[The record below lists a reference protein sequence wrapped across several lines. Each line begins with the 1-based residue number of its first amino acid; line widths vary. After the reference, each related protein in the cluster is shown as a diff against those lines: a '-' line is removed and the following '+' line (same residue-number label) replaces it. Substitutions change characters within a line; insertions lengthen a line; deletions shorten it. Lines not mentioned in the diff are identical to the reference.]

1 MITNVIDS
9 EKFWPNEWAEPD
21 QWAAMKIDRATAI
34 RQHLF
39 AKGHSS
45 IAEIA
50 QAVGASEP
58 TVRRDL
64 LALEAE
70 GQIVRTYGG
79 AQIAEASGIE
89 IAFESREQINLP
101 LKRAIGEAAFGLLR
115 PDTSVFLDAGTTVL
129 QLARRL
135 RLNPMP
141 LRVFTNCLPVAQ
153 VLMAAPEVQVTLLG
167 GSLRRENASMV
178 GMLAEA
184 ALERLWFDQLFLG
197 AGAIAE
203 DGTISSADEQEARI
217 NTLMVSRTRA
227 PIVLADADKFG
238 RRLTYG
244 VTRLGAGARVLTD
257 ARLGA
262 DWQGR
267 LAEQGVAVTL
277 VDAA

>member
-1 MITNVIDS
+1 
-9 EKFWPNEWAEPD
+9 
-21 QWAAMKIDRATAI
+21 MKLDRATAI

-39 AKGHSS
+39 ARGHCS

-70 GQIVRTYGG
+70 GQIVRTHGG
-79 AQIAEASGIE
+79 AQIAESSGVE
-89 IAFESREQINLP
+89 IAFELRERINLP
-101 LKRAIGEAAFGLLR
+101 LKRAIGEAAYRLLQ

-141 LRVFTNCLPVAQ
+141 LRLFTNCLPVAQ
-153 VLMAAPEVQVTLLG
+153 ILMGAPQVSVTLLG
-167 GSLRRENASMV
+167 GAIRRENASMV
-178 GMLAEA
+178 GLLAEA

-203 DGTISSADEQEARI
+203 DGSISGMDEQEARL
-217 NTLMVSRTRA
+217 NTLMLSRVHA
-227 PIVLADADKFG
+227 PVVLTDADKFG
-238 RRLTYG
+238 RRLTYSVG
-244 VTRLGAGARVLTD
+244 RLTPGAQVVTDTRLPP
-257 ARLGA
+257 
-262 DWQGR
+262 DWHRR
-267 LAEQGVAVTL
+267 LADLDVALTL
-277 VDAA
+277 AEAP

>member
-1 MITNVIDS
+1 
-9 EKFWPNEWAEPD
+9 
-21 QWAAMKIDRATAI
+21 MKIDRATAI

-70 GQIVRTYGG
+70 GQIVRTHGG
-79 AQIAEASGIE
+79 AQIAEASGVE

-101 LKRAIGEAAFGLLR
+101 FKRAIGAAAFGMLQ
-115 PDTSVFLDAGTTVL
+115 PETSVFLDAGTTVL

-135 RLNPMP
+135 RLNPVP

-153 VLMAAPEVQVTLLG
+153 VLMGASEVQVTLLG
-167 GSLRRENASMV
+167 GALRRENASMV

-197 AGAIAE
+197 AGAIGE
-203 DGTISSADEQEARI
+203 DCGISSADEQEARI
-217 NTLMVSRTRA
+217 NALMLTRTRA
-227 PIVLADADKFG
+227 PVVLADADKFG

-244 VTRLGAGARVLTD
+244 VARLAEGARVVTD
-257 ARLGA
+257 ARLA
-262 DWQGR
+262 PAWQAR
-267 LAEQGVAVTL
+267 LAELGVAVSL
-277 VDAA
+277 ADAG

>member
-1 MITNVIDS
+1 
-9 EKFWPNEWAEPD
+9 
-21 QWAAMKIDRATAI
+21 MKLDRATAI

-45 IAEIA
+45 IAELA
-50 QAVGASEP
+50 LAVGASEP

-70 GQIVRTYGG
+70 GQIVRTHGG
-79 AQIAEASGIE
+79 AQIAEDSGVE
-89 IAFESREQINLP
+89 IAFEHREQINLP
-101 LKRAIGEAAFGLLR
+101 LKRAIGEAAYHLLR
-115 PDTSVFLDAGTTVL
+115 PDTSIFLDAGTTVL

-135 RLNPMP
+135 RLNPLP

-153 VLMAAPEVQVTLLG
+153 VLMGAPQVTVTLLG
-167 GSLRRENASMV
+167 GTMRRENASMV

-203 DGTISSADEQEARI
+203 DGSISGMDEQEARL
-217 NTLMVSRTRA
+217 NTLMLTRVHA
-227 PIVLADADKFG
+227 PTVLTDADKFG

-244 VTRLGAGARVLTD
+244 VGRLGTGAQVVTD
-257 ARLGA
+257 ARLPP
-262 DWQGR
+262 DWQRR
-267 LAEQGVAVTL
+267 LAELGVGLAL
-277 VDAA
+277 AAAP

>member
-1 MITNVIDS
+1 
-9 EKFWPNEWAEPD
+9 
-21 QWAAMKIDRATAI
+21 MKIDRAATI

-39 AKGHSS
+39 AKGHST

-64 LALEAE
+64 LVLEAE
-70 GQIVRTYGG
+70 GQIVRTHGG
-79 AQIAEASGIE
+79 AQIAGASGIE

-101 LKRAIGEAAFGLLR
+101 LKRAIGEVAFGLLR

-153 VLMAAPEVQVTLLG
+153 VLLGAPEVQLTLLG

-178 GMLAEA
+178 GILAEA

-203 DGTISSADEQEARI
+203 EGTISSADEQEARI
-217 NTLMVSRTRA
+217 NALMLARTRV
-227 PIVLADADKFG
+227 PIVLTDADKFG
-238 RRLTYG
+238 RRLTYS
-244 VTRLGAGARVLTD
+244 V
-257 ARLGA
+257 ARLGEGTRIVTDSRLSA
-262 DWQGR
+262 DWRGR
-267 LAEQGVAVTL
+267 LADMGIGVTL
-277 VDAA
+277 ADAA